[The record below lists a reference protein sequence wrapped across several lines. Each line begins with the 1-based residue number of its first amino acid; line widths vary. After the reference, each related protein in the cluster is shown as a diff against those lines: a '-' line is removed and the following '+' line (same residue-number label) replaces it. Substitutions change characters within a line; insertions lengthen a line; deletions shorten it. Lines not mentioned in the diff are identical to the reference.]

1 MRQRRKLGIVFCL
14 LSFFGF
20 ARLGF
25 AQNETLT
32 LRLLQSVQLGVPQ
45 GITIE
50 QMHALVDD
58 PGAMYLDVMLA
69 RSALFELGSDDPQWE
84 RFDKV
89 LSSVLN
95 GTLNSGN
102 EYPTVYDLSPGFDGK
117 ELVFTMVYAMVMAG
131 QQDHAVDILEPHLWN
146 GSRLSQAIV
155 LQALRNIGTQRA
167 VGLIQSYQEKGDY
180 HNLAENTL
188 IDNDW
193 PLLSEIYQRWNLVPT
208 ASRTR
213 SNLLQMVENGCGERE
228 ALAAYWL
235 GYFLPNPDA
244 GHEKKELSALKK
256 LYENHNPSCDFMARL
271 IAIKSLGLR
280 SPETVDYWAALLQRE
295 PLEILRH
302 QILINAFAHFGR
314 SFAPKALD
322 LLASE
327 PSQYIQ
333 WQLMQGNIE
342 TREGQR
348 FRTYWDMWIPV
359 GLQFM
364 LVFPAPGHHEKM
376 SAADQDDLLRWLEA
390 GHRPHDRVV
399 TNHMIYGLMS
409 QTRGQN
415 TRRLLAIFND
425 LADRNSNW
433 WILMPLEDASALPL
447 LDFYQTL
454 PSPDDQ
460 HQELVSTIERL
471 QKRLRNSAKNQP
483 CCDATEAC
491 LRTILGEG
499 ADEGGGAEE
508 KITSEAKARA
518 WLSGDLASKEALKIE
533 LSGPLERSAT
543 VHARHA
549 SDQHWEY
556 IYDCWRRTDAPI
568 AAAP

>member
-1 MRQRRKLGIVFCL
+1 LRLKRKLGIIFFL
-14 LSFFGF
+14 LSS
-20 ARLGF
+20 LGF
-25 AQNETLT
+25 AQNETPT
-32 LRLLQSVQLGVPQ
+32 LRLLRSVQLGLPQ
-45 GITIE
+45 GMTPE
-50 QMHALVDD
+50 QMRAVVDD
-58 PGAMYLDVMLA
+58 PGATYLNVMLA
-69 RSALFELGSDDPQWE
+69 RSALLELGHDDPQWE
-84 RFDKV
+84 SFDKV

-95 GTLNSGN
+95 STLDSGN

-131 QQDHAVDILEPHLWN
+131 QQERAVDILEPHLAS
-146 GSRLSQAIV
+146 GSRLNQAVV

-188 IDNDW
+188 IDRDW
-193 PLLSEIYQRWNLVPT
+193 PLLSEIYQRWNLVPP
-208 ASRTR
+208 AARTR
-213 SNLLQMVENGCGERE
+213 SNLLQIVEGGCGERE

-235 GYFLPNPDA
+235 GFFLPNPDGA
-244 GHEKKELSALKK
+244 HEKKELSALKN
-256 LYENHNPSCDFMARL
+256 LYENRSPSCDFMARL

-280 SPETVDYWAALLQRE
+280 SPETMDYWTGLLRQE
-295 PLEILRH
+295 PMEMLRH

-314 SFAPKALD
+314 GFAPKALD

-348 FRTYWDMWIPV
+348 FHTYWDMWIPV

-364 LVFPAPGHHEKM
+364 LVFPSPGHHEKM
-376 SAADQDDLLRWLEA
+376 SPGDQDDLLRWLEA
-390 GHRPHDRVV
+390 GHRPRDRVV
-399 TNHMIYGLMS
+399 ANHMIYALMS

-447 LDFYQTL
+447 LNFYQTL

-460 HQELVSTIERL
+460 HRELVATIERL
-471 QKRLRNSAKNQP
+471 ARTPRNAAKGQP
-483 CCDATEAC
+483 CCEATESC

-499 ADEGGGAEE
+499 AGEGEEE
-508 KITSEAKARA
+508 KITSEANARR
-518 WLSGDLASKEALKIE
+518 WLSGELAPKAAFKIE
-533 LSGPLERSAT
+533 FSGPLQRKAT
-543 VHARHA
+543 VHERHG

-556 IYDCWRRTDAPI
+556 IFDCWRRTDAPM
-568 AAAP
+568 AGTR

>member
-1 MRQRRKLGIVFCL
+1 MRQKRKFGILFFL
-14 LSFFGF
+14 LSSL
-20 ARLGF
+20 AS

-32 LRLLQSVQLGVPQ
+32 LRLLRSVQLGVPQ
-45 GITIE
+45 GTTAE
-50 QMHALVDD
+50 QMHTIVDD
-58 PGAMYLDVMLA
+58 PQSSYVDVMLA
-69 RSALFELGSDDPQWE
+69 RSALFEIHRDDDPQWE
-84 RFDKV
+84 SFDKV

-95 GTLNSGN
+95 TTLNSGN
-102 EYPTVYDLSPGFDGK
+102 DYPAVYDLSPGFGGK
-117 ELVFTMVYAMVMAG
+117 ELIFTMVYAMVMAG
-131 QQDHAVDILEPHLWN
+131 QEERAVDILEPHLWN

-155 LQALRNIGTQRA
+155 LQALRNIGTQHA

-193 PLLSEIYQRWNLVPT
+193 PLLSEIYQRWNLVPP
-208 ASRTR
+208 AERTR
-213 SNLLQMVENGCGERE
+213 SSLLQIVENGCGERE

-244 GHEKKELSALKK
+244 AHEKRELTALKK
-256 LYENHNPSCDFMARL
+256 LYENRSPNCDFMARL
-271 IAIKSLGLR
+271 IAIKSVGLR
-280 SPETVDYWAALLQRE
+280 SPETMDYWTGLLQQE
-295 PLEILRH
+295 PLVMLRH

-314 SFAPKALD
+314 RFAPRALD

-342 TREGQR
+342 TREGQH

-364 LVFPAPGHHEKM
+364 LVFPTPGHREKM
-376 SAADQDDLLRWLEA
+376 TSADQDDLLRWLE
-390 GHRPHDRVV
+390 GGRRPRDRVV
-399 TNHMIYGLMS
+399 TNHMIYALIS

-425 LADRNSNW
+425 LADRSSNW
-433 WILMPLEDASALPL
+433 WILMPLEDVSALPL
-447 LDFYQTL
+447 LNFYQTL

-460 HQELVSTIERL
+460 HRELVSTIERL
-471 QKRLRNSAKNQP
+471 EKRPKNAAKSEP
-483 CCDATEAC
+483 CCEATEAC

-499 ADEGGGAEE
+499 VDEGDSEEE
-508 KITSEAKARA
+508 KITSEAKARL
-518 WLSGDLASKEALKIE
+518 WLGGELAAKSTFKIE
-533 LSGPLERSAT
+533 FSGPLQRTAT
-543 VHARHA
+543 VHQRGF

-556 IYDCWRRTDAPI
+556 IYDCWRRTDAPT
-568 AAAP
+568 AANP

>member
-1 MRQRRKLGIVFCL
+1 MRRRVKLGIVFLL
-14 LSFFGF
+14 LSS
-20 ARLGF
+20 LGF

-45 GITIE
+45 GITPE
-50 QMHALVDD
+50 QMHAIVDN
-58 PGAMYLDVMLA
+58 PQTTYLDVMLA
-69 RSALFELGSDDPQWE
+69 RSALFEIHRDDGPQWE

-95 GTLNSGN
+95 STLNSGN
-102 EYPTVYDLSPGFDGK
+102 EYPTAYDLSPGFDGK
-117 ELVFTMVYAMVMAG
+117 ELVFTMVYSMVMAG
-131 QQDHAVDILEPHLWN
+131 QEDRAVDILEPHLWD
-146 GSRLSQAIV
+146 GSRFNQAVVI
-155 LQALRNIGTQRA
+155 QALRNIGTQHA
-167 VGLIQSYQEKGDY
+167 IGLIQSYQEKGDN
-180 HNLAENTL
+180 HNLAENSL

-193 PLLSEIYQRWNLVPT
+193 PLLSEIYQRWNLVPP
-208 ASRTR
+208 AARTR
-213 SNLLQMVENGCGERE
+213 SSLLQVVENGCGERE

-235 GYFLPNPDA
+235 GFFLPNPDRA
-244 GHEKKELSALKK
+244 IEKKELSALKK
-256 LYENHNPSCDFMARL
+256 LYENRNPNCDFMARL

-280 SPETVDYWAALLQRE
+280 SPETINYWNGLLQQE
-295 PLEILRH
+295 PLIMLRH
-302 QILINAFAHFGR
+302 QILINAFSHYGR
-314 SFAPKALD
+314 NFAPKALD
-322 LLASE
+322 LLVSE

-348 FRTYWDMWIPV
+348 FRSYWDMWIPV

-364 LVFPAPGHHEKM
+364 LVFPTPGHLEKM
-376 SAADQDDLLRWLEA
+376 SSADQDDLLRWLEA
-390 GHRPHDRVV
+390 GHRPRDRVV
-399 TNHMIYGLMS
+399 TKHTIYALMS

-447 LDFYQTL
+447 LNFYQTL

-471 QKRLRNSAKNQP
+471 EKRPKNSVKGQP
-483 CCDATEAC
+483 CCEATEAC

-499 ADEGGGAEE
+499 EGAGEE
-508 KITSEAKARA
+508 QTITSEAKARL
-518 WLSGDLASKEALKIE
+518 WLNGGLAKAAFKIE
-533 LSGPLERSAT
+533 FSGPLQRAAT
-543 VHARHA
+543 VHEQHR

-556 IYDCWRRTDAPI
+556 IYDCWRRTDAT
-568 AAAP
+568 AATQ

>member
-1 MRQRRKLGIVFCL
+1 MPSKIKLVIIFLL
-14 LSFFGF
+14 LSS
-20 ARLGF
+20 LGF
-25 AQNETLT
+25 AQNETQT
-32 LRLLQSVQLGVPQ
+32 LRLLRSIQLGVPQ
-45 GITIE
+45 GITPE
-50 QMHALVDD
+50 QMHAVVDD
-58 PGAMYLDVMLA
+58 PGSTYLDVMLA
-69 RSALFELGSDDPQWE
+69 RSALFELGRDDDPQWE
-84 RFDKV
+84 RFGKV

-102 EYPTVYDLSPGFDGK
+102 EYPTVYDLSPGYDGK
-117 ELVFTMVYAMVMAG
+117 ELVFTMVYSMVMAG
-131 QQDHAVDILEPHLWN
+131 QQDHAVDILEPHLWS
-146 GSRLSQAIV
+146 GSQFSQAVV

-167 VGLIQSYQEKGDY
+167 LGLIQSYQEKGDN

-188 IDNDW
+188 IDKDW
-193 PLLSEIYQRWNLVPT
+193 PLLSEIYQRWNLVPP
-208 ASRTR
+208 AARTR
-213 SNLLQMVENGCGERE
+213 SNLLRMVENGCGERE

-244 GHEKKELSALKK
+244 AHEKKELAALKN
-256 LYENHNPSCDFMARL
+256 LYQNRNPNCDFMARL
-271 IAIKSLGLR
+271 IAVKSLGLR
-280 SPETVDYWAALLQRE
+280 SPETIDYWAGLLQQE
-295 PLEILRH
+295 PMEILRH

-348 FRTYWDMWIPV
+348 FCTYWDIWIPV

-364 LVFPAPGHHEKM
+364 LVFPTPGHHEKM
-376 SAADQDDLLRWLEA
+376 SSADQDDLLRWLEA
-390 GHRPHDRVV
+390 GHRPRDRVV
-399 TNHMIYGLMS
+399 TNHTIYALMS

-447 LDFYQTL
+447 LNFYETL

-460 HQELVSTIERL
+460 RQELVTTIERL
-471 QKRLRNSAKNQP
+471 QKRPKSSAKIEH
-483 CCDATEAC
+483 CCEATEAC

-499 ADEGGGAEE
+499 AGDNEDE
-508 KITSEAKARA
+508 KITSEAKARL
-518 WLSGDLASKEALKIE
+518 WLSGELTSKAAFKIE
-533 LSGPLERSAT
+533 FSGPLQRTAT
-543 VHARHA
+543 VHESHG

-556 IYDCWRRTDAPI
+556 IYDCWRRTDATP
-568 AAAP
+568 

>member
-1 MRQRRKLGIVFCL
+1 LRRKCKLGILFLL
-14 LSFFGF
+14 LSS
-20 ARLGF
+20 LGF

-32 LRLLQSVQLGVPQ
+32 QRLLRSAQLGVPQ
-45 GITIE
+45 GMTAE
-50 QMHALVDD
+50 QMHAIVEN
-58 PGAMYLDVMLA
+58 PQSTYLDVMLA
-69 RSALFELGSDDPQWE
+69 RSALFEMHRDDDPQWE
-84 RFDKV
+84 SFDKV

-95 GTLNSGN
+95 STLNSGN
-102 EYPTVYDLSPGFDGK
+102 EYPAVYDLSPGFDGK

-131 QQDHAVDILEPHLWN
+131 QEERAIDILEPHLWN

-167 VGLIQSYQEKGDY
+167 VGLVQSYQEKGDY

-193 PLLSEIYQRWNLVPT
+193 PLLSEIYQRWNLVPPGE
-208 ASRTR
+208 RNR
-213 SNLLQMVENGCGERE
+213 SSLLQIVENGCGERE

-244 GHEKKELSALKK
+244 TREKKELSALKK
-256 LYENHNPSCDFMARL
+256 LYENRSPNCDFTARL

-280 SPETVDYWAALLQRE
+280 SPETMDYWAGLLQQE
-295 PLEILRH
+295 PLEMLRH

-314 SFAPKALD
+314 SFAPKALG
-322 LLASE
+322 LLATE

-342 TREGQR
+342 TREGQL

-364 LVFPAPGHHEKM
+364 LVFPTPGRHEKM
-376 SAADQDDLLRWLEA
+376 SAADQDDLLHWLEA

-399 TNHMIYGLMS
+399 TNHMIYALMS

-415 TRRLLAIFND
+415 TRRLLGIFND

-433 WILMPLEDASALPL
+433 WILVPLDDASALPL
-447 LDFYQTL
+447 LNFYQTL

-460 HQELVSTIERL
+460 HRELVSTIERL
-471 QKRLRNSAKNQP
+471 EKKPKNAAKGQP
-483 CCDATEAC
+483 CCEATEAC

-499 ADEGGGAEE
+499 VDEGDSEE
-508 KITSEAKARA
+508 ERITSEAKARL
-518 WLSGDLASKEALKIE
+518 WLSGELAPKSKFKIE
-533 LSGPLERSAT
+533 FSGPLQRAAIVHER
-543 VHARHA
+543 HG

-556 IYDCWRRTDAPI
+556 IYDCWRRTDVATAVTQP
-568 AAAP
+568 

>member
-1 MRQRRKLGIVFCL
+1 LRPKRKLGIIFFL
-14 LSFFGF
+14 LSS
-20 ARLGF
+20 LGF

-32 LRLLQSVQLGVPQ
+32 LRLLRSVQLGVPQ
-45 GITIE
+45 GMTLE
-50 QMHALVDD
+50 QMHAVVDD
-58 PGAMYLDVMLA
+58 PGSTYLDVMLA
-69 RSALFELGSDDPQWE
+69 RSALSELHRDDDPQWE

-95 GTLNSGN
+95 STLNSGN
-102 EYPTVYDLSPGFDGK
+102 EYPAVHDLSPGFDGQ

-131 QQDHAVDILEPHLWN
+131 QEDRAVDILEPHLWN
-146 GSRLSQAIV
+146 GSRLSQAVV

-167 VGLIQSYQEKGDY
+167 IGLIQSYQEKGDY

-188 IDNDW
+188 IDRDW
-193 PLLSEIYQRWNLVPT
+193 PFLSEIYQRWNLVPP
-208 ASRTR
+208 AARTR
-213 SNLLQMVENGCGERE
+213 SSLLLMVENGCGERE

-244 GHEKKELSALKK
+244 AHEKKELSALKK
-256 LYENHNPSCDFMARL
+256 LYENRNSNCDFMARL

-280 SPETVDYWAALLQRE
+280 SPETVDYWAGLLQQE
-295 PLEILRH
+295 PLEMLRH

-322 LLASE
+322 LLANE

-342 TREGQR
+342 TREGQQ
-348 FRTYWDMWIPV
+348 FRSYWDMWIPV

-364 LVFPAPGHHEKM
+364 LVFPTPGHREKM

-390 GHRPHDRVV
+390 GHRPRDRVV
-399 TNHMIYGLMS
+399 TNHMIYALMS

-460 HQELVSTIERL
+460 HQQLVSTIEHL
-471 QKRLRNSAKNQP
+471 EKRPRNSMKGQP
-483 CCDATEAC
+483 CCEATEAC

-499 ADEGGGAEE
+499 EGENDSE
-508 KITSEAKARA
+508 QERITSEARARL
-518 WLSGDLASKEALKIE
+518 WLSGQLTSKSAFKIE
-533 LSGPLERSAT
+533 FSGPLQRTAT
-543 VHARHA
+543 VHERDV

-556 IYDCWRRTDAPI
+556 IYDCWRRTDAPN
-568 AAAP
+568 AANP